1 MDNNIDEIEKVIDEG
16 ANLNSFDV
24 ENAVKAMWE
33 RWEVLDD
40 RAILELDESID
51 YLLRV
56 RKAAIKHLRSNENP
70 TDKNKP
76 SRRNESE

>member
-1 MDNNIDEIEKVIDEG
+1 MDSNIDEVEKVIDEG

-51 YLLRV
+51 YLVRV
-56 RKAAIKHLRSNENP
+56 RKAVIKHLRINHNP

-76 SRRNESE
+76 SRRNDGE

>member
-1 MDNNIDEIEKVIDEG
+1 MDGDIDDVEKVINEG

-51 YLLRV
+51 YLVRV
-56 RKAAIKHLRSNENP
+56 RKAAIKHLRINYKP

>member
-1 MDNNIDEIEKVIDEG
+1 MDSNIDDVEKVIDEG

-40 RAILELDESID
+40 RAIYELDLSIN
-51 YLLRV
+51 YLTRV
-56 RKAAIKHLRSNENP
+56 RYAAIKHLLGV
-70 TDKNKP
+70 
-76 SRRNESE
+76 